1 MIKESQAILEE
12 RLKLYKKHK
21 AEVITTLQRISV
33 WEEALKAGELYLFE
47 YYTSKI
53 LGMPRATTTTSP
65 TESTVCRG
73 EVTTELVEEWIDE
86 DKSGVRYK
94 VVEIEQIEEALRALT
109 REQRTVIE
117 SKYFEGMTWRNIEI
131 AFNILYSVGRP
142 TIYSDMLRRINKEA
156 LDVLWEILGP
166 LFQRYLYFRR
176 SN

>member
-1 MIKESQAILEE
+1 MLKENQAILEE

-33 WEEALKAGELYLFE
+33 WEETLKAGELWMFE

-53 LGMPRATTTTSP
+53 LGMPHATTTTSP
-65 TESTVCRG
+65 TESAVCRG
-73 EVTTELVEEWIDE
+73 EVTTELVQEWIDE
-86 DKSGVRYK
+86 DKSRMRYK
-94 VVEIEQIEEALRALT
+94 IVEIEQIDEALKALT

-117 SKYFEGMTWRNIEI
+117 SKYFDEMTWRNIEVV
-131 AFNILYSVGRP
+131 FNNQHSVGRP

-156 LDVLWEILGP
+156 LEVLWEILGP

-176 SN
+176 G